1 MSSGQVIRAT
11 QMFTKHGNSTK
22 VSVLKEIGYG
32 LGLGLAFGL
41 VWKTYHWNEKRKIEE
56 YYEQLA
62 ALPDK
67 Q

>member
-1 MSSGQVIRAT
+1 MGVSARLVKMSSGQVIRAT

-41 VWKTYHWNEKRKIEE
+41 VWKVRKFLH
-56 YYEQLA
+56 YVVSL
-62 ALPDK
+62 K
-67 Q
+67 